1 MVRLSA
7 KTDKTSSSSAPVVA
21 AAPAPVV
28 AAAPVKEKAA
38 KKVKAAAPA
47 ETTVAPVVAAAP
59 APVAVAPVVSEPE
72 VPVVAENSVT
82 KLNEVNAK
90 IQQLTSLLSSLK
102 NDVRSLEKIVAKEQ
116 KLAQKS
122 SKSAK
127 KASGNRQPSGF
138 VKPTRISDELARFLG
153 KTTGTEMARTEVSK
167 EINRYIKANNLQLQT
182 NRRIITPDNK
192 LSALLNL
199 KEGDEQLTYFNLQK
213 YMKPHFIKAVVATA

>member
-47 ETTVAPVVAAAP
+47 ETT
-59 APVAVAPVVSEPE
+59 VAPVVSEPE

>member
-1 MVRLSA
+1 MVRHSA
-7 KTDKTSSSSAPVVA
+7 KTPASST
-21 AAPAPVV
+21 PAP
-28 AAAPVKEKAA
+28 
-38 KKVKAAAPA
+38 
-47 ETTVAPVVAAAP
+47 VAAAP
-59 APVAVAPVVSEPE
+59 APVAAPIVAAPAKKEKAPKKVAAPVAD
-72 VPVVAENSVT
+72 VPVVAAPVATETETTVVVENSVT

-102 NDVRSLEKIVAKEQ
+102 NDVKSLEKIVAKEQ

-122 SKSAK
+122 SKSSK

-182 NRRIITPDNK
+182 NRRIITPDTK
-192 LSALLNL
+192 LSALLKL
-199 KEGDEQLTYFNLQK
+199 KEGGEQLTYFNLQK
-213 YMKPHFIKAVVATA
+213 YMKPHFIKAVAAPTTA

>member
-1 MVRLSA
+1 MVRQSA
-7 KTDKTSSSSAPVVA
+7 KTPASSVPVVA
-21 AAPAPVV
+21 AASAPAPVV
-28 AAAPVKEKAA
+28 AAAPAKKEKAP
-38 KKVKAAAPA
+38 KKAPVVDAAPA
-47 ETTVAPVVAAAP
+47 PAPVVAA
-59 APVAVAPVVSEPE
+59 PVAAESETNAVV
-72 VPVVAENSVT
+72 ENSVT

-102 NDVRSLEKIVAKEQ
+102 NDVKSLEKIVAKEQ

-122 SKSAK
+122 SKSSK

-182 NRRIITPDNK
+182 NRRVITPDTK
-192 LSALLNL
+192 LSALLKL
-199 KEGDEQLTYFNLQK
+199 KEGGEQLTYFNLQK
-213 YMKPHFIKAVVATA
+213 YMKPHFIKAVTATA

>member
-1 MVRLSA
+1 MVRQSA
-7 KTDKTSSSSAPVVA
+7 KTDKTSAPVINATPAPV
-21 AAPAPVV
+21 AAPAQT
-28 AAAPVKEKAA
+28 AAPVKEKAP
-38 KKVKAAAPA
+38 KKVKA
-47 ETTVAPVVAAAP
+47 VAAESAPAP
-59 APVAVAPVVSEPE
+59 APVAVAPVVVAPVVSEPE
-72 VPVVAENSVT
+72 VPVVTENSVT

>member
-1 MVRLSA
+1 MVRQSA
-7 KTDKTSSSSAPVVA
+7 KTDKTSAPTPIVAAAPVPVVA
-21 AAPAPVV
+21 APIV
-28 AAAPVKEKAA
+28 AAPVKEKAV
-38 KKVKAAAPA
+38 KKVKA
-47 ETTVAPVVAAAP
+47 VASSDS
-59 APVAVAPVVSEPE
+59 APVASSTVVASSAVSEPE

-102 NDVRSLEKIVAKEQ
+102 NDVKSLEKIVAKEQ

-138 VKPTRISDELARFLG
+138 VKPTRISDELAIFLG

-167 EINRYIKANNLQLQT
+167 EINRYIKANNLQLET

-192 LSALLNL
+192 LSTLLNL
-199 KEGDEQLTYFNLQK
+199 KEGDEQLSYFNLQK
-213 YMKPHFIKAVVATA
+213 YMKPHFIKAVVVVATA